1 MGTHLCALYGE
12 IQQQVDNNRENEA
25 SDYGA
30 GDGIEWIHL
39 VPLFLDFDIETCLR
53 RIEPVW

>member
-1 MGTHLCALYGE
+1 MCALYGE
-12 IQQQVDNNRENEA
+12 IKQQVDNDRENEA

-39 VPLFLDFDIETCLR
+39 VPLFLDFDIKTRLR
-53 RIEPVW
+53 QTNRVW